1 MTTKT
6 STRFHLG
13 TPQTTG
19 PLTLYPIFGGAS
31 RLRYRS
37 LGQAVKHGAFISE
50 VNEHGSVNDV
60 LVCNASDQPVL
71 LYEGELI
78 YGARQNRTIDAPVLV
93 PAGVELSVS
102 VSCVEQGRW
111 DAGQPAA
118 HFVSAPH
125 AADPGLRSAKRA
137 AANQQNEVGA
147 APRPEQGEVW
157 REVGERLVAHGVESA
172 SFALSDI
179 YDAKRSALAELTTQ
193 STRRTA
199 RSASWSRYRGARLRS
214 IWWVARRCSL
224 TCCRDSPTLCAAGA
238 WRAAGGIGLGCGRS
252 GFPEGRPQL
261 TPEMAADS
269 RTG

>member
-19 PLTLYPIFGGAS
+19 PLTLYPIFGGES

-179 YDAKRSALAELTTQ
+179 YDAKRSALAELNHAVHAEDGQ
-193 STRRTA
+193 V
-199 RSASWSRYRGARLRS
+199 GVVVE
-214 IWWVARRCSL
+214 I
-224 TCCRDSPTLCAAGA
+224 
-238 WRAAGGIGLGCGRS
+238 
-252 GFPEGRPQL
+252 
-261 TPEMAADS
+261 
-269 RTG
+269 

>member
-1 MTTKT
+1 
-6 STRFHLG
+6 
-13 TPQTTG
+13 
-19 PLTLYPIFGGAS
+19 
-31 RLRYRS
+31 
-37 LGQAVKHGAFISE
+37 
-50 VNEHGSVNDV
+50 V

-111 DAGQPAA
+111 DAGQHAA

-179 YDAKRSALAELTTQ
+179 YDAKRSALAELNHAVHAEDGQ
-193 STRRTA
+193 VGVVVEISGRPVALDLVGRSEVFADLLPRLANAMRCRR
-199 RSASWSRYRGARLRS
+199 L
-214 IWWVARRCSL
+214 ARR
-224 TCCRDSPTLCAAGA
+224 R
-238 WRAAGGIGLGCGRS
+238 RN
-252 GFPEGRPQL
+252 RPRMRPL
-261 TPEMAADS
+261 RIS
-269 RTG
+269 